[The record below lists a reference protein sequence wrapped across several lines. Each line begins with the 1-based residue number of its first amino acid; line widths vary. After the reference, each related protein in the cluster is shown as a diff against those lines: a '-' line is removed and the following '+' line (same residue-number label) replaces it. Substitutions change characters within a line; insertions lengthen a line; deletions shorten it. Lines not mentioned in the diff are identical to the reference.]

1 MADTLADFLDE
12 ATGSFDLIGFRE
24 LNTVPVDS
32 SEPGISVSFAN
43 VMGSPFD
50 NSSKLAAPDE
60 TPPLSE
66 DGWEGM
72 ILAAPIAGVVIG
84 NPGRNRLGTLPGHL
98 CVLYEGDFYGRIHVT
113 PSRFALGNVLTDT
126 NLQFEIWNGFFTPQ
140 NLNSILEFGTSSLT
154 LNQPTP
160 PGVAPT
166 ILDTL
171 ASFTYDVD
179 VDDLGPAEIDAL
191 YTFKFGPEPD
201 NKCVDFSTSETLESP
216 TGIDWSVSDEW
227 TISLWWKPTTTGTTS
242 LFSIRP
248 PSGSFNIVDFSYTV
262 ATNSYRVKITDQAD
276 AGDIK
281 TRDYPT
287 EVPDLD
293 TWVNF
298 TIVKSASGPEADALR
313 LYRNG
318 VIVAWTVI
326 GVDDHV
332 DQLATIRRLILTGV
346 TAVSATG
353 QGLMHTWGLWTT
365 ELADAEILAIYNQGA
380 GNTTDW
386 TIASGDYTPASVAK
400 LRRYY
405 RLGMKPSPDIGED
418 LGNLP
423 RDLTGGSGITDVDIV
438 DDAPTNPSS
447 TGWVTSAPTLEIT
460 GQRITLFGHCPQR
473 GYTEGLLWK
482 TNIIESWDGSEQRIR
497 SRKLPRQKFDVE
509 YLIDDSKERAV
520 AQNSLFGGL
529 GKAFGVPLFHFARSL
544 NSDMAIGETVVQVTT
559 TDADFRDSTVE
570 VKELAVLWRGFDDF
584 EVVQIAVGGVTASSV
599 TLERPV
605 AQVHDAAT
613 TSLIPIQVS
622 VLNDNSGWQVYQT
635 GEVQKFRCEWM
646 TEEATDLA
654 DLSGLA
660 THGGTV
666 VFDDPN
672 FIDGNTLEEGLKGKF
687 QIFDS
692 ETGKFTSLDR
702 RLSPQLNFVKGFETH
717 TEAESFLL
725 RKRLY
730 GLLGRQKSFYVPSW
744 RKDFELVTA
753 IGAGDTNIDV
763 APVEYSRFNPT
774 GHAPFGDIMIE
785 LNDGT
790 RFFRNIISATV
801 GIGDPA
807 REELEID
814 SSLGQI
820 VSIPEIKRI
829 SYLYKVRLNSDTVE
843 IVHLDR
849 GVYSVRIPLAG
860 VRV

>member
-1 MADTLADFLDE
+1 MADTLADFLEE
-12 ATGSFDLIGFRE
+12 ATGAFDLIGFRE

-43 VMGSPFD
+43 VMGSPLD
-50 NSSKLAAPDE
+50 NPGKLAAPDE

-66 DGWEGM
+66 DGWEDM
-72 ILAAPIAGVVIG
+72 ILAAPFADIVLG
-84 NPGRNRLGTLPGHL
+84 NPGKNRLGTLPGNL
-98 CVLYEGDFYGRIHVT
+98 CILYEGDFYGRIHIS

-126 NLQFEIWNGFFTPQ
+126 NVQFEIWNGFFTPQ

-166 ILDTL
+166 ILPTL
-171 ASFTYDVD
+171 GSFTYDVD
-179 VDDLGPAEIDAL
+179 VDELGPAEIDAL
-191 YTFKFGPEPD
+191 YTFQFGPEPD
-201 NKCVDFSTSETLESP
+201 SKCVDFSTSETLESLA
-216 TGIDWSVSDEW
+216 DNWKVSDEW
-227 TISLWWKPTTTGTTS
+227 TISLWWKPTTTSTTS
-242 LFSIRP
+242 VFSVRP
-248 PSGSFNIVDFSYTV
+248 PTGSFNIIDFSYTLV
-262 ATNSYRVKITDQAD
+262 TNSYRVKITDHAD
-276 AGDIK
+276 PGDIK

-332 DQLATIRRLILTGV
+332 DQLESTRTLILTGV
-346 TAVSATG
+346 TAGSSTG
-353 QGLMHTWGLWTT
+353 QGRMHSWGQWTI
-365 ELADAEILAIYNQGA
+365 ELTDAEILAIYNQGA
-380 GNTTDW
+380 GDIANW
-386 TIASGDYTPASVAK
+386 TINSGDYISAAD

-423 RDLTGGSGITDVDIV
+423 RDLTGGSGITDADIMA
-438 DDAPTNPSS
+438 DAPTNPSS

-473 GYTEGLLWK
+473 GYIEGLLWK

-497 SRKLPRQKFDVE
+497 SRRLPRQKFDME
-509 YLIDDSKERAV
+509 YLIDGSKERAV
-520 AQNSLFGGL
+520 AQNSLFGGI

-559 TDADFRDSTVE
+559 TNADFRDSTAE
-570 VKELAVLWRGFDDF
+570 TKELAVLWRDFDDF
-584 EVVQIAVGGVTASSV
+584 EVVQIAVGGVAAGSV

-605 AQVHDAAT
+605 AQAHDAAT

-622 VLNDNSGWQVYQT
+622 VLNDNSGWQTYQT

-646 TEEATDLA
+646 TEESTDLA

-660 THGGTV
+660 THDGTV

-672 FIDGNTLEEGLKGKF
+672 FIDGNTIEEGLKGKF

-692 ETGKFTSLDR
+692 ETGKFASLDR
-702 RLSPQLNFVKGFETH
+702 RLSPQLNFMKGFETH

-744 RKDFELVTA
+744 RKDFELVNA
-753 IGAGDTNIDV
+753 IGAADTNIDV
-763 APVEYSRFNPT
+763 VPVDYSRFNPT

-790 RFFRNIISATV
+790 RFFRKIISATV
-801 GIGDPA
+801 GIGAPA

-814 SSLGQI
+814 SSLGQT
-820 VSIPEIKRI
+820 VSVSEIKRI
-829 SYLYKVRLNSDTVE
+829 SYLYKVRLNSDVVE
-843 IVHLDR
+843 IHHIDR

>member
-1 MADTLADFLDE
+1 MADVLADFLE
-12 ATGSFDLIGFRE
+12 ETTGAFDLIGFRV
-24 LNTVPVDS
+24 LNTIPVDS

-43 VMGSPFD
+43 VMGSPLD
-50 NSSKLAAPDE
+50 NPGKLAAPDE

-72 ILAAPIAGVVIG
+72 ILAAPFADIVLG
-84 NPGRNRLGTLPGHL
+84 NPGRNRLGTLPGNL
-98 CVLYEGDFYGRIHVT
+98 CVLYEGDFYNRIHIS
-113 PSRFALGNVLTDT
+113 PPLFALGNVLTDT
-126 NLQFEIWNGFFTPQ
+126 NVEFEIWNGFFTPQ
-140 NLNSILEFGTSSLT
+140 NLNSISEFGTDSLT
-154 LNQPTP
+154 INQPTP

-166 ILDTL
+166 ILPTL

-179 VDDLGPAEIDAL
+179 IDELGAAEIDAL
-191 YTFKFGPEPD
+191 YTFQFGPEPD
-201 NKCVDFSTSETLESP
+201 GNCVDFSTSETLESP
-216 TGIDWSVSDEW
+216 TGVDWSVADEW
-227 TISLWWKPTTTGTTS
+227 TISLWWKPAITGTS
-242 LFSIRP
+242 SVFSIRP
-248 PSGSFNIVDFSYTV
+248 PTGTFNTVDFSYTV
-262 ATNSYRVKITDQAD
+262 ATNSYRIKIVDQGD

-287 EVPDLD
+287 ETPDVD

-298 TIVKSASGPEADALR
+298 TIVKAAAGPEADALR
-313 LYRNG
+313 LYRDG

-332 DQLATIRRLILTGV
+332 DQLFSIRRLILTGI
-346 TAVSATG
+346 TGESATG
-353 QGLMHTWGLWTT
+353 QGRMHSWGLWTN
-365 ELADAEILAIYNQGA
+365 ELSDAEILAIYNQGA
-380 GNTTDW
+380 GDTPDW
-386 TIASGDYTPASVAK
+386 TINSGDYVSAAT

-418 LGNLP
+418 LGTVP
-423 RDLTGGSGITDVDIV
+423 RDLTGGSGITDADVFA
-438 DDAPTNPSS
+438 DAPTNPSS

-460 GQRITLFGHCPQR
+460 GQRITLFSHCPQR

-497 SRKLPRQKFDVE
+497 SRKLPRQKFDLE
-509 YLIDDSKERAV
+509 YLINDPKERGV

-544 NSDMAIGETVVQVTT
+544 NSDMAIGETVIQVTT
-559 TDADFRDSTVE
+559 TDADFRDSTAE
-570 VKELAVLWRGFDDF
+570 VRELVVLWRAYDDF
-584 EVVQIAVGGVTASSV
+584 EVVQIAVGGLAAGSV

-605 AQVHDAAT
+605 AQAHDAET

-622 VLNDNSGWQVYQT
+622 VLNDNSGWQTYQT
-635 GEVQKFRCEWM
+635 GEVQRFRCEWLA
-646 TEEATDLA
+646 ESITDLA
-654 DLSGLA
+654 DLSGLV
-660 THGGTV
+660 THDGTV

-672 FIDGNTLEEGLKGKF
+672 FIDGNTIEEGLKGKF

-692 ETGKFTSLDR
+692 ETGRFVSLDR

-753 IGAGDTNIDV
+753 IGAADTNIDV
-763 APVEYSRFNPT
+763 VPVDYSRFNPT
-774 GHAPFGDIMIE
+774 GLAPFGDIMIE

-790 RFFRNIISATV
+790 RFFRKIISATV
-801 GIGDPA
+801 GIGLPA

-820 VSIPEIKRI
+820 IDISEIKRI
-829 SYLYKVRLNSDTVE
+829 SYLYKVRLDSDTVE
-843 IVHLDR
+843 IHHLDR

-860 VRV
+860 VRI